1 MLRHTFCSHLAMRG
15 APARVIQQLAG
26 HQDLATTQRYMN
38 LSSAAV
44 DNAIRLLESSGMPR
58 SFGDISGGSESRI
71 RLSPHIGGI
80 YDTGRGTRSAEQGCR
95 SLLEFGALNAG
106 VGGREGFVHLR
117 ACGATADLI
126 VSMSHPSPDLGVSSL
141 ACHPKL
147 AEFMRAKDGGPSGTG
162 FATGLSTPLPS
173 KRRTADH
180 CSSSTRRRQPST
192 SPVTSASAGYFA
204 EARRFTSSNQLIT
217 TLTCVAACSGSSCC
231 GRRNRRP
238 SGNTS

>member
-26 HQDLATTQRYMN
+26 HQDLATTQRYMHPVPRRSTMRLGC
-38 LSSAAV
+38 LSPLECPAV
-44 DNAIRLLESSGMPR
+44 LETSLE
-58 SFGDISGGSESRI
+58 GSESRI
-71 RLSPHIGGI
+71 RLSPYIGGI

>member
-1 MLRHTFCSHLAMRG
+1 MSIDDTNRKKVRPDRSSCRREASSDHAG
-15 APARVIQQLAG
+15 ACADEQA
-26 HQDLATTQRYMN
+26 HCQRKWRF
-38 LSSAAV
+38 A
-44 DNAIRLLESSGMPR
+44 NALP
-58 SFGDISGGSESRI
+58 
-71 RLSPHIGGI
+71 
-80 YDTGRGTRSAEQGCR
+80 
-95 SLLEFGALNAG
+95 
-106 VGGREGFVHLR
+106 
-117 ACGATADLI
+117 ATADLI

-231 GRRNRRP
+231 GRRNRWP